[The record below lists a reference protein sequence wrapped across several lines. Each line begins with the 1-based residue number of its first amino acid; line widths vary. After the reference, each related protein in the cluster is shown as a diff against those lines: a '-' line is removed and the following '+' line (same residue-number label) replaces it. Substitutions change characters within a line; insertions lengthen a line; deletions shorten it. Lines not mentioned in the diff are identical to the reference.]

1 MANSV
6 SDNIDLTEE
15 EKNAKEFLTS
25 LLCSITDTDEMN
37 ALLEDL
43 LTPREMIDIIQ
54 RYLLMDDLY
63 QGISQRDIATKRK
76 MSLCKITR
84 GSRMLK
90 KKDGYMRKLLQER
103 YDDYTHI

>member
-15 EKNAKEFLTS
+15 EKSAKEFLTS
-25 LLCSITDTDEMN
+25 LLCSITDADEMN

-76 MSLCKITR
+76 VSPCKITR